1 MATYYKYA
9 ERSADSQVNW
19 AEVGKGI
26 SDMLKEETA
35 IREQKKAAIDQA
47 TREFQKTLE
56 NAPQGQ
62 FQDANKFTNDYAHSM
77 MEQQMIDNRLLKSGQ
92 MKLQDFTYR
101 RQNYVDGT
109 STLFDLQKLYQDNYK
124 SKMEGIQSGELQ
136 PLTGANMASV
146 EGFADFSKSKAVIDP
161 TTGVVN
167 VGIMK
172 PNATTGVMEL
182 TNDVAPVNVI
192 KGKILANIPA
202 FKVEDAMNS
211 TVKVFGDR
219 IETLYDI
226 ATKTK
231 AGTITKLTG
240 IGALEAAKNPQFK
253 TEIDLFNKAIDE
265 TITSYFADPYHLS
278 SVLTMQV
285 GKYDATSFTYDK
297 DVAAKDPTKLLLKIN
312 PSTGLGILDESGANY
327 KVQEKEARDWVRT
340 QLLAKM
346 DSKKEMQETGT
357 IPYGPQAQA
366 WQYAA
371 GQQAKD
377 EQAAAGA
384 WNQLYTGKTA
394 AAKRDAA
401 DILLGTPNAQAQGLL
416 GIDLETKPGTVI
428 LTYADAKKNREIPM
442 QGSTLFDFAGKG
454 VELHGVV
461 DRQKAVKAGGGG
473 TTYGAINDFSGVRSS
488 RAGVQGAEDYTP
500 KVAQIAAGVE
510 NLIVP
515 DDPKATQNNL
525 INKFRN
531 LGFSFR
537 GYTNGFTD
545 DMVDV
550 TDATGKVIGSFN
562 IDNKDD
568 AAAIEDLIIKR
579 FDKKA
584 AANVFGA
591 QPKAKPKTTV
601 TGGNER

>member
-26 SDMLKEETA
+26 SDMLKQETT
-35 IREQKKAAIDQA
+35 IREEKKAAIDQA

-109 STLFDLQKLYQDNYK
+109 NTLFDLQKLYQEQYK

-136 PLTGANMASV
+136 PLTAANMSSV
-146 EGFADFSKSKAVIDP
+146 EGFADFSKSKAIIDP
-161 TTGVVN
+161 QTGVVN
-167 VGIMK
+167 VGVMK
-172 PNATTGVMEL
+172 PNAQTGVLEL

-202 FKVEDAMNS
+202 FKVEDAMNK
-211 TVKVFGDR
+211 TVDSFGDR

-265 TITSYFADPYHLS
+265 TITGYFADPYHLS
-278 SVLTMQV
+278 SVLTMQT

-297 DVAAKDPTKLLLKIN
+297 NVAAKDPTKLLLKIN
-312 PSTGLGILDESGANY
+312 PSTGLGVLDESGTHF
-327 KVQEKEARDWVRT
+327 KTQEKEARDWVRN

-346 DSKKEMQETGT
+346 DSKKEVDVTGT
-357 IPYGPQAQA
+357 IPYGPQPTAYGMQA
-366 WQYAA
+366 TADKTA
-371 GQQAKD
+371 FKD
-377 EQAAAGA
+377 EGNFISKLYSGDDQEVAAAVNHFNGLSNVSKVVRNPNGILVTFSNGVVKPFNFIQGGKAITHDDFVRGA
-384 WNQLYTGKTA
+384 SKLLLG
-394 AAKRDAA
+394 DGA
-401 DILLGTPNAQAQGLL
+401 DINSVLKGAVGGKRGKAFNPTATASASAITPTSADPRGSFTKAITSAPIATDMAEEDAVVDLQGKFGNYGFIFEETGAGSDKIEITAPNGKKTIIPFGNKKGSQADANAKKALQSFLLGNMTDEKLIEVFP
-416 GIDLETKPGTVI
+416 
-428 LTYADAKKNREIPM
+428 
-442 QGSTLFDFAGKG
+442 SS
-454 VELHGVV
+454 
-461 DRQKAVKAGGGG
+461 GGGAG
-473 TTYGAINDFSGVRSS
+473 TTNQAPR
-488 RAGVQGAEDYTP
+488 
-500 KVAQIAAGVE
+500 
-510 NLIVP
+510 
-515 DDPKATQNNL
+515 
-525 INKFRN
+525 
-531 LGFSFR
+531 
-537 GYTNGFTD
+537 
-545 DMVDV
+545 
-550 TDATGKVIGSFN
+550 
-562 IDNKDD
+562 
-568 AAAIEDLIIKR
+568 
-579 FDKKA
+579 
-584 AANVFGA
+584 
-591 QPKAKPKTTV
+591 
-601 TGGNER
+601 

>member
-9 ERSADSQVNW
+9 ERNADSQVNW

-26 SDMLKEETA
+26 SDMLKQETT

-47 TREFQKTLE
+47 TREFQQTLE

-92 MKLQDFTYR
+92 MKLQDYTFR

-109 STLFDLQKLYQDNYK
+109 NTLFDLQKLYQENYK
-124 SKMEGIQSGELQ
+124 KKMEGIQSGELQ
-136 PLTGANMASV
+136 ALTGANMASV

-167 VGIMK
+167 VGIMR
-172 PNATTGVMEL
+172 PNPTTGVLEL

-192 KGKILANIPA
+192 KGKILADIPA
-202 FKVEDAMNS
+202 WKADEVMNN
-211 TVKVFGDR
+211 TVKNLGESMDY
-219 IETLYDI
+219 IYQA
-226 ATKTK
+226 ATKTG
-231 AGTITKLTG
+231 AGTVTKLLG
-240 IGALEAAKNPQFK
+240 IGALQGEVKKHPEFQDSIDKANAAINS
-253 TEIDLFNKAIDE
+253 TID
-265 TITSYFADPYHLS
+265 SYFANDYNIS
-278 SVLTMQV
+278 SVLTQNT
-285 GKYDATSFTYDK
+285 GKYSQESFTYDK
-297 DVAAKDPTKLLLKIN
+297 DEAAKDKSKILLKIN
-312 PSTGLGILDESGANY
+312 QTTGLPIIDKSGAHY
-327 KVQEKEARDWVRT
+327 KEQEQEARQWVRT
-340 QLLAKM
+340 QLLGKI
-346 DSKKEMQETGT
+346 DDKRQIDVTGT

-384 WNQLYTGKTA
+384 WNQLYTGRTPQ
-394 AAKRDAA
+394 AKRDAA

-416 GIDLETKPGTVI
+416 EIDLETKPGTVI
-428 LTYADAKKNREIPM
+428 LKYADAKKNREIPM
-442 QGSTLFDFAGKG
+442 AGSTLFDFAGKG

-473 TTYGAINDFSGVRSS
+473 TTYGAISDFSGVKSS
-488 RAGVQGAEDYTP
+488 RAGTQGAQDYTP
-500 KVAQIAAGVE
+500 QVAQIASGVA

-525 INKFRN
+525 LNKFRN

-537 GYTNGFTD
+537 GYTKGFTD
-545 DMVDV
+545 DMIDV
-550 TDATGKVIGSFN
+550 TDPTGKVIGSFS
-562 IDNKDD
+562 IDNADD

-579 FDKKA
+579 FDRKA
-584 AANVFGA
+584 AANVFGG
-591 QPKAKPKTTV
+591 QKGKPTV
-601 TGGNER
+601 TGGNVR

>member
-124 SKMEGIQSGELQ
+124 TKMEGIQSGELQ

-357 IPYGPQAQA
+357 IPYGPQPQQ

-371 GQQAKD
+371 GQEKKN
-377 EQAAAGA
+377 ELAAAGA

-394 AAKRDAA
+394 AEKQAAA
-401 DILLGTPNAQAQGLL
+401 DILLGTPQAQAQGLL
-416 GIDLETKPGTVI
+416 GIDLSSPGSVK
-428 LTYADAKKNREIPM
+428 LSYADPKKNRSIAIWDANKKPI
-442 QGSTLFDFAGKG
+442 SLYDFAGKG

-461 DRQKAVKAGGGG
+461 DRQQAVKAGGGG
-473 TTYGAINDFSGVRSS
+473 TGYGALTDADWKTVKSS
-488 RAGVQGAEDYTP
+488 R
-500 KVAQIAAGVE
+500 
-510 NLIVP
+510 
-515 DDPKATQNNL
+515 
-525 INKFRN
+525 
-531 LGFSFR
+531 
-537 GYTNGFTD
+537 
-545 DMVDV
+545 
-550 TDATGKVIGSFN
+550 
-562 IDNKDD
+562 
-568 AAAIEDLIIKR
+568 
-579 FDKKA
+579 
-584 AANVFGA
+584 
-591 QPKAKPKTTV
+591 
-601 TGGNER
+601 TGGAGEAPVVNILPELFSIKSVKSSQSLQNLLGPTFKVNDKGGTWGNDVEVVAPNGQKFTYNANLNKSEATVAKAELEQFIKANGAPVGNTGGGGVNYGDK

>member
-9 ERSADSQVNW
+9 ERNANSQVNW

-26 SDMLKEETA
+26 SDMLKEETT
-35 IREQKKAAIDQA
+35 IREQKKALIDKQ
-47 TREFQKTLE
+47 TREDMNTLQ

-109 STLFDLQKLYQDNYK
+109 NTLFDLQKLYQDNYK
-124 SKMEGIQSGELQ
+124 SKMEGIQTKELQ

-161 TTGVVN
+161 TTGIVN

-202 FKVEDAMNS
+202 FKVDDAMNK
-211 TVKVFGDR
+211 TVDSFGDR
-219 IETLYDI
+219 IETLFDI

-253 TEIDLFNKAIDE
+253 TEIDLFNKAIDQ
-265 TITSYFADPYHLS
+265 TIDGYFADPYHLS

-297 DVAAKDPTKLLLKIN
+297 NDKDPNKILLKIN
-312 PSTGLGILDESGANY
+312 QSTGLPILDESGANY
-327 KVQEKEARDWVRT
+327 KVQEKEARDWVRN

-346 DSKKEMQETGT
+346 DSKKEIDVTGT
-357 IPYGPQAQA
+357 IPYGPQPTA
-366 WQYAA
+366 Y
-371 GQQAKD
+371 GM
-377 EQAAAGA
+377 QAAADKSIFKSEG
-384 WNQLYTGKTA
+384 NFLSKLYSGDDQEVAAAVNHFNGLSNISKVVRNPNGIIVTFKDGTSKPFDFTQSGKTISHDDFVRGA
-394 AAKRDAA
+394 SKL
-401 DILLGTPNAQAQGLL
+401 LLGDNADVNAVLQGAIGGKKGKGFNASASASAEAITPTKVDPRGNYNAAITSSPISTDATEGDAV
-416 GIDLETKPGTVI
+416 IDLTGRFGNFGFQFEETGAGFDEVKITAPNGKTTI
-428 LTYADAKKNREIPM
+428 IPFDNKK
-442 QGSTLFDFAGKG
+442 GSKDD
-454 VELHGVV
+454 VN
-461 DRQKAVKAGGGG
+461 AVKALKAFLIGNMTDDELIKAFPQGGGG
-473 TTYGAINDFSGVRSS
+473 
-488 RAGVQGAEDYTP
+488 
-500 KVAQIAAGVE
+500 
-510 NLIVP
+510 
-515 DDPKATQNNL
+515 NN
-525 INKFRN
+525 NQAPR
-531 LGFSFR
+531 
-537 GYTNGFTD
+537 
-545 DMVDV
+545 
-550 TDATGKVIGSFN
+550 
-562 IDNKDD
+562 
-568 AAAIEDLIIKR
+568 
-579 FDKKA
+579 
-584 AANVFGA
+584 
-591 QPKAKPKTTV
+591 
-601 TGGNER
+601 

>member
-26 SDMLKEETA
+26 SDMLKQEVT
-35 IREQKKAAIDQA
+35 IREEKKAAIDQA
-47 TREFQKTLE
+47 TREFQRTLE

-124 SKMEGIQSGELQ
+124 TKMEGIQSGELQ

-285 GKYDATSFTYDK
+285 G
-297 DVAAKDPTKLLLKIN
+297 
-312 PSTGLGILDESGANY
+312 
-327 KVQEKEARDWVRT
+327 
-340 QLLAKM
+340 
-346 DSKKEMQETGT
+346 
-357 IPYGPQAQA
+357 
-366 WQYAA
+366 
-371 GQQAKD
+371 
-377 EQAAAGA
+377 
-384 WNQLYTGKTA
+384 
-394 AAKRDAA
+394 
-401 DILLGTPNAQAQGLL
+401 
-416 GIDLETKPGTVI
+416 
-428 LTYADAKKNREIPM
+428 
-442 QGSTLFDFAGKG
+442 
-454 VELHGVV
+454 
-461 DRQKAVKAGGGG
+461 
-473 TTYGAINDFSGVRSS
+473 
-488 RAGVQGAEDYTP
+488 
-500 KVAQIAAGVE
+500 
-510 NLIVP
+510 
-515 DDPKATQNNL
+515 
-525 INKFRN
+525 
-531 LGFSFR
+531 
-537 GYTNGFTD
+537 
-545 DMVDV
+545 
-550 TDATGKVIGSFN
+550 
-562 IDNKDD
+562 
-568 AAAIEDLIIKR
+568 
-579 FDKKA
+579 
-584 AANVFGA
+584 
-591 QPKAKPKTTV
+591 
-601 TGGNER
+601 

>member
-26 SDMLKEETA
+26 SDMLKQEVT
-35 IREQKKAAIDQA
+35 IREEKKAAIDQA
-47 TREFQKTLE
+47 TREFQRTLE

-124 SKMEGIQSGELQ
+124 TKMEGIQSGELQ

-357 IPYGPQAQA
+357 IPYGPQPQQ
-366 WQYAA
+366 WQYQA
-371 GQQAKD
+371 GQDKKN
-377 EQAAAGA
+377 ELAAAGA

-394 AAKRDAA
+394 AEKQAAA
-401 DILLGTPNAQAQGLL
+401 DILLGTPQAQAQGLL
-416 GIDLETKPGTVI
+416 GIDLSAPGSVK
-428 LTYADAKKNREIPM
+428 LSYADPKKNRSIAIWDANKKPI
-442 QGSTLFDFAGKG
+442 SLYDFAGKG

-461 DRQKAVKAGGGG
+461 DRQQAVKAGGGG
-473 TTYGAINDFSGVRSS
+473 TGYGALTDADWKTVKSS
-488 RAGVQGAEDYTP
+488 R
-500 KVAQIAAGVE
+500 
-510 NLIVP
+510 
-515 DDPKATQNNL
+515 
-525 INKFRN
+525 
-531 LGFSFR
+531 
-537 GYTNGFTD
+537 
-545 DMVDV
+545 
-550 TDATGKVIGSFN
+550 
-562 IDNKDD
+562 
-568 AAAIEDLIIKR
+568 
-579 FDKKA
+579 
-584 AANVFGA
+584 
-591 QPKAKPKTTV
+591 
-601 TGGNER
+601 TGGAAEAPVVNILPELFSIKSVKSSQSLQNLLGPTFKVNDKGGTWGNDVEVVAPNGQKFTYNANLNKSEATVAKAELEQFIKANGAPVGNTGGGGVNYGDK